1 MVFDVSRQTMILY
14 KFHLP
19 VKVKRRLCMPANMA
33 QGNRRR
39 AVRLCQGPNSP
50 ISVNIASKS
59 MIKDNKRIN
68 FLKCGFKAM
77 VVSHTESMCMAN

>member
-1 MVFDVSRQTMILY
+1 MVFDVSRQSMILN

-50 ISVNIASKS
+50 ISVSIASKS
-59 MIKDNKRIN
+59 MIKDSKNIN
-68 FLKCGFKAM
+68 FLKCELKAT
-77 VVSHTESMCMAN
+77 VVSHTESMCLAN

>member
-1 MVFDVSRQTMILY
+1 MAFDVSRHTITIF
-14 KFHLP
+14 KFQLP

-50 ISVNIASKS
+50 ISFNIASKS

-68 FLKCGFKAM
+68 FLKCELKVT
-77 VVSHTESMCMAN
+77 VVSLTASMCMAN